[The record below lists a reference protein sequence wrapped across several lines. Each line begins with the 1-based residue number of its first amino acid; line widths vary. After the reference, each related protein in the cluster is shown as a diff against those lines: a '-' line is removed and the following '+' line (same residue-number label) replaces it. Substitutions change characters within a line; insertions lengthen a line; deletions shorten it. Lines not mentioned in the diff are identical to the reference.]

1 MEKLRICVNTQTPL
15 VQFLKPVPAADRIV
29 RSRTP
34 VDLTQLVEGVDYRYS
49 PGGVTR
55 MVLPLVQRLQ
65 SDGILGEVHWV
76 SLNPAGPP
84 TVRLPGIVLH
94 NVSLPDPRMRSY
106 GQTKE
111 VIWGT
116 VHGTAEGDG
125 ASEMFWSDDFA
136 EFAYYNRRT
145 AELIRQLDAAEDF
158 DLFYIH
164 DFQQLPIGAMLDTLK
179 PKILRWHIP
188 FDGAVIPDT
197 WRPRITAYLDSYDAV
212 VVSTRGYL
220 AALRAF
226 GYRGRGV
233 RMYPYVDPDDYSRP
247 SRATAR
253 AALARFGIV
262 EPDKLALV
270 VARMDPMK
278 GQDRALRAF
287 AALGRRCPD
296 LKLVL
301 VGNGSFSGSAQGLAL
316 TKSARWRASLEALA
330 RELGVAERVVFTGH
344 VSQEELDAFL
354 PGQFRTKYKSP
365 YHRCP
370 PIGQGEV
377 MHSLQGVLTSFKI
390 TRKWQKISRGGNHG
404 GTCIGRLFNLTTA
417 QQEATSASRD
427 AAVAADGL
435 ESQPRPCKTAFP
447 MGRAMRTIICRD
459 PSP

>member
-15 VQFLKPVPAADRIV
+15 VQFLKPPPPGDSLV

-34 VDLTQLVEGVDYRYS
+34 LDLGRLVEGVDYRYS

-55 MVLPLVQRLQ
+55 MVLPLVERLQ
-65 SDGILGEVHWV
+65 ADGVVGEVHWV
-76 SLNPAGPP
+76 SLNPNGPP
-84 TVRLPGIVLH
+84 VVRLPQITLH

-220 AALRAF
+220 EALRAF
-226 GYRGRGV
+226 GYQGRGV
-233 RMYPYVDPDDYSRP
+233 RMYPYVDPTEYSRP
-247 SRATAR
+247 SRAASG
-253 AALARFGIV
+253 ASVARFGIGDEDEV
-262 EPDKLALV
+262 ALV

-287 AALGRRCPD
+287 ASVRHRCPE

-316 TKSARWRASLEALA
+316 TKSARWRAALEALA
-330 RELGVAERVVFTGH
+330 GELGIADRVVFTGH
-344 VSQEELDAFL
+344 VSQEELDAFYERSLFTVL
-354 PGQFRTKYKSP
+354 PSIQEGFGLVAIESWLHGRAAIITDQAGVAELVRPGENALLYRPDDVAALGRYMARLASDPQRRAALARAGRRSARPCTVGQAAKS
-365 YHRCP
+365 
-370 PIGQGEV
+370 EA
-377 MHSLQGVLTSFKI
+377 
-390 TRKWQKISRGGNHG
+390 
-404 GTCIGRLFNLTTA
+404 RLFRSLL
-417 QQEATSASRD
+417 EA
-427 AAVAADGL
+427 
-435 ESQPRPCKTAFP
+435 
-447 MGRAMRTIICRD
+447 
-459 PSP
+459 